1 MEQKTTLV
9 QAVKEYKAG
18 KEEAFNTLYG
28 ESNKYIYTCIYK
40 VMVGNDNAQ
49 DAIEEIMQDTY
60 LEISKSLSQLDN
72 EDRFLQWA
80 GMIATRKCYAYLK
93 KNKKY
98 VLLNE
103 EDSTFDN
110 LADSDDIIPE
120 SVIQSKEKQ
129 RLVRKIIE
137 TELTEMQKLCIIA
150 FYYNDQKQSEIA
162 EELGIP
168 ENTVKTNLS
177 RARAKIEKGVLDVE
191 KRDGIR
197 LHSVAPFLL
206 LLFKEDV
213 QAANVPN
220 SVTQSVMSSVSLS
233 ARTTTAGT
241 ISSATTTGANVAKE
255 AGKVA
260 VASMKTKIIGG
271 LIAVGLLG
279 AIGGTVY
286 VASQDKQE
294 VNVQQEVAAN
304 VVEAT
309 GSVETKES
317 VEAVEKVEANTS
329 ATTETKE
336 SSSSKK
342 KKEKER
348 YYDKG
353 IWMKD
358 TTVEVPEGLERTI
371 IFKNTTIYG
380 YPWPI
385 QVTESISVYNDS
397 EIVIGYLKP
406 NVEFVIG
413 DYNEEWVCVVTD
425 KENFYVKTKELIEVR
440 DENCTPLEVE
450 KDKNPEAIPDENDP
464 NIMLFTEDKSCH
476 LVAIMDIEIYDNYE
490 NGNVIYTI
498 PNKEVINV
506 YYPYLGYTVNTDT
519 IYGVIEYEGS
529 RAYIKKDYII
539 RINKSIDEIDQ

>member
-9 QAVKEYKAG
+9 QAVKEYKSG

-28 ESNKYIYTCIYK
+28 ESGKYIYTCIYK

-220 SVTQSVMSSVSLS
+220 SVTQSVMSSVSLG

-260 VASMKTKIIGG
+260 VASIKTKIIGG

-279 AIGGTVY
+279 VVGGTVY

-294 VNVQQEVAAN
+294 VNVQQEVNAN

-317 VEAVEKVEANTS
+317 VEAVEKVEANTD

-342 KKEKER
+342 EKER
-348 YYDKG
+348 YIDKG
-353 IWMKD
+353 IWVRDRELKYSED
-358 TTVEVPEGLERTI
+358 AEVVLYRNQLELGYQEPIMVTEAI
-371 IFKNTTIYG
+371 TIYDECAT
-380 YPWPI
+380 P
-385 QVTESISVYNDS
+385 V
-397 EIVIGYLKP
+397 GYLKP
-406 NVEFVIG
+406 NEEFELYTYG
-413 DYNEEWVCVVTD
+413 EEWACIIFEETSD
-425 KENFYVKTKELIEVR
+425 MFLKTEDLIAAKAEGYKELKY
-440 DENCTPLEVE
+440 E
-450 KDKNPEAIPDENDP
+450 KEEIPEAIPDENDP

-476 LVAIMDIEIYDNYE
+476 IVGVGDCLIYDNYV
-490 NGNVIYTI
+490 NGNVIQTI
-498 PNKEVINV
+498 PSREKTGTICA
-506 YYPYLGYTVNTDT
+506 YFGYTVNTDT
-519 IYGVIEYEGS
+519 EYAIIEYEGS
-529 RAYIKKDYII
+529 RGYVTKDQII
-539 RINKSIDEIDQ
+539 RINMSIDEIDQ